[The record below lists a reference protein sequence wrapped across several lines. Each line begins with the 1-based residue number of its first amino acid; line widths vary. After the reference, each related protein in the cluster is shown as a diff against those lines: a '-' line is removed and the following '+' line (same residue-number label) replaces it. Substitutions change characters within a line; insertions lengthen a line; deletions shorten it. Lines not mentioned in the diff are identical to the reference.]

1 MLKFYFSTNYKGVGI
16 SEGIERGILVDYND
30 KCLVQEGMGLGSPA
44 VKTRNGTYFSC
55 NSYLQKISDNN
66 YKKEFYIDSELVWE
80 IFNVKSVKLSNS
92 GLLTTFIN
100 KLTELYKKLPYLQK
114 TLLKLGIITRDFFQT
129 KSKIKKSGY
138 LGKIVF
144 YYKILN
150 TGVLIE
156 VDFTHIMTQNS
167 KNISKICLLNE
178 LGGDYFNSRKIGKK
192 ICNPPSGWVKL
203 DGEKN
208 KKLYSKEFKIDFDV
222 DIIKIIPDYKFD
234 FIFGREKL
242 SDFCWAGY
250 DIEIDVNSIKN
261 QQNVCKIQYIC
272 NLKEN

>member
-80 IFNVKSVKLSNS
+80 IFNFKSVKLSNS

>member
-92 GLLTTFIN
+92 GILTTFIN

-156 VDFTHIMTQNS
+156 VDFTHIRNH
-167 KNISKICLLNE
+167 
-178 LGGDYFNSRKIGKK
+178 
-192 ICNPPSGWVKL
+192 
-203 DGEKN
+203 
-208 KKLYSKEFKIDFDV
+208 
-222 DIIKIIPDYKFD
+222 
-234 FIFGREKL
+234 
-242 SDFCWAGY
+242 
-250 DIEIDVNSIKN
+250 
-261 QQNVCKIQYIC
+261 
-272 NLKEN
+272 